1 MIDISIINSNN
12 KNYSIKSKLLFNN
25 NRDSIKMTILSVD
38 EIDKNSNTSFSRIK
52 TIYSSNTENQF
63 NNIRYKDIFNK
74 LVETISKKYK
84 VVNITYY

>member
-12 KNYSIKSKLLFNN
+12 KNYSIKSKLLFND